1 MRKYAT
7 LLFCMFFGVVLLI
20 AQELRHEVTVIL
32 KLIQV
37 YVMDDAGNP
46 ITDLKPDEFIVYD
59 NRKRQNI
66 TEFERHILSPS
77 EPEVVSPPE
86 KKDFAQESKPDDVM
100 NRKFFLFFDLV
111 NNNSK
116 GFQKAQEAALHF
128 IDNHV
133 QPSDEVGVLSYSVL
147 KQLTLHEYLTKD
159 LQAIRNVVHQ
169 IGKEGIVGRAENFEA
184 LIWRE
189 MTGQSALDASKWS
202 QPVKKDPGSLRE
214 EGTIFTKDGF
224 DDFATDPQNYAF
236 ENRFKRE
243 EYKNITR
250 NLFSK
255 LIGLSKA
262 FRYISG
268 HKHIVLFSSG
278 IPYSLIH
285 GLKADSTGR
294 LPGFGMD
301 AVLMEKYE
309 EMLKELSNS
318 NTSVFS
324 LNTEGPATNMN
335 VPSAQKGEATLRS
348 ISRHTGGKFL
358 GNVQNYKEILD
369 TVQTFTGSYYVLGY
383 YIDESWDGSYHSI
396 NVKVTRPN
404 CKVFAQKGY
413 FNPKQFFRYSEMEKE
428 LHLIDLALSDRPL
441 LQNPV
446 DLPMTVLPCS
456 IGSEPG
462 ICLLAQVNAEEI
474 NESIGEK
481 AEIYFLV
488 FDEKENIKEMR
499 RKAVKL
505 SALKEKEAYYYSI
518 MRLSP
523 GSYKC
528 RIVMRDMDKGNGAV
542 GRYSVEIPEI
552 PEEGL
557 LLFPPLLL
565 APGKAG
571 LFVRGYVPETMSTDF
586 PLLDCFPFDPAQ
598 YSPILGAI
606 PEGMQSILAVIHC
619 SVRNLTNPRVR
630 FTAHLVEKSSGESIP
645 LAVSILSGK
654 KEGEMGTIL
663 AKLKLPDIAPG
674 EYVLV
679 IVAEDTSSQARSQ
692 TFVPCRIR

>member
-1 MRKYAT
+1 
-7 LLFCMFFGVVLLI
+7 MFFGVMLLT
-20 AQELRHEVTVIL
+20 AQELRHEVTVIV

-37 YVMDDAGNP
+37 YVTDDAGNP
-46 ITDLKPDEFIVYD
+46 ITDLKSDEFIVYD

-86 KKDFAQESKPDDVM
+86 KKDFAQENKPDEVM

-128 IDNHV
+128 IDNQV
-133 QPSDEVGVLSYSVL
+133 QPSDEVGILSYSVL

-159 LQAIRNVVHQ
+159 HQMIRNVVVQ
-169 IGKEGIVGRAENFEA
+169 MGGPGRVGRAENFEA
-184 LIWRE
+184 LLWRE
-189 MTGQSALDASKWS
+189 YTGEQTVDASKWS
-202 QPVKKDPGSLRE
+202 QPVKEGIPAHLRNVGELPDSLLE
-214 EGTIFTKDGF
+214 EGAISSARF
-224 DDFATDPQNYAF
+224 D
-236 ENRFKRE
+236 RE
-243 EYKNITR
+243 QYKN
-250 NLFSK
+250 
-255 LIGLSKA
+255 LINNMFERLSGLSKA
-262 FRYISG
+262 LRYISG

-278 IPYSLIH
+278 VPYSMIH
-285 GLKADSTGR
+285 GLETTSPTTFTS
-294 LPGFGMD
+294 LGMD
-301 AVLMEKYE
+301 AMLRDRYEK
-309 EMLKELSNS
+309 MLKELSNS
-318 NTSVFS
+318 NTTVFS
-324 LNTEGPATNMN
+324 LNTESLATNMN
-335 VPSAQKGEATLRS
+335 LPSHQKGEPTLRS
-348 ISRHTGGKFL
+348 ISMHTGGKFL
-358 GNVQNYKEILD
+358 GNVQNYAEILE

-383 YIDESWDGSYHSI
+383 YVDKSWDGSYHSI
-396 NVKVTRPN
+396 KVKVTRPN

-413 FNPKQFFRYSEMEKE
+413 FNQKQFSKYSEMEKE

-456 IGSEPG
+456 IGSESG
-462 ICLLAQVNAEEI
+462 ICLLVQVNAEEI
-474 NESIGEK
+474 KESIGEK

-488 FDEKENIKEMR
+488 FDEKENIIELK

-505 SALKEKEAYYYSI
+505 SALKGKEAYYYSI

-552 PEEGL
+552 PEKGL

-586 PLLDCFPFDPAQ
+586 PLLDCFPFNPAQ
-598 YSPILGAI
+598 YFPILGAI
-606 PEGMQSILAVIHC
+606 PEDMQSILAVIHC

-645 LAVSILSGK
+645 LAVSVLSGK

-663 AKLKLPDIAPG
+663 AKLKLPDIIPG

-679 IVAEDTSSQARSQ
+679 ISAEDTSSQARSQ
-692 TFVPCRIR
+692 TFIPCKIR

>member
-1 MRKYAT
+1 M
-7 LLFCMFFGVVLLI
+7 G
-20 AQELRHEVTVIL
+20 ELT
-32 KLIQV
+32 
-37 YVMDDAGNP
+37 
-46 ITDLKPDEFIVYD
+46 
-59 NRKRQNI
+59 
-66 TEFERHILSPS
+66 
-77 EPEVVSPPE
+77 
-86 KKDFAQESKPDDVM
+86 
-100 NRKFFLFFDLV
+100 RKF
-111 NNNSK
+111 
-116 GFQKAQEAALHF
+116 
-128 IDNHV
+128 
-133 QPSDEVGVLSYSVL
+133 
-147 KQLTLHEYLTKD
+147 
-159 LQAIRNVVHQ
+159 
-169 IGKEGIVGRAENFEA
+169 RAEGAMSNAVFN
-184 LIWRE
+184 RE
-189 MTGQSALDASKWS
+189 
-202 QPVKKDPGSLRE
+202 R
-214 EGTIFTKDGF
+214 
-224 DDFATDPQNYAF
+224 
-236 ENRFKRE
+236 
-243 EYKNITR
+243 YKNMI
-250 NLFSK
+250 NNMFEK

-278 IPYSLIH
+278 VPYSMIH
-285 GLKADSTGR
+285 GLETDNPTKFTS
-294 LPGFGMD
+294 LGMD
-301 AVLMEKYE
+301 AILRSKYQ
-309 EMLKELSNS
+309 EMLKELSNA
-318 NTSVFS
+318 NTTVFS
-324 LNTEGPATNMN
+324 LNTESLATNMN
-335 VPSAQKGEATLRS
+335 LPSHQKGEPTLRS
-348 ISRHTGGKFL
+348 ISIHTGGKFL
-358 GNVQNYKEILD
+358 GNVQNYKEILNPI
-369 TVQTFTGSYYVLGY
+369 QTFTGSYYVLGY

-413 FNPKQFFRYSEMEKE
+413 FNPKQFSRYSEMEKE

-446 DLPMTVLPCS
+446 DIPMTVLPCS

-462 ICLLAQVNAEEI
+462 ICLLAQVNVGEI
-474 NESIGEK
+474 KESIGEK

-488 FDEKENIKEMR
+488 FDEKKNIKEMK

-505 SALKEKEAYYYSI
+505 SALEGKEAYYYSI
-518 MRLSP
+518 MPLSP

-571 LFVRGYVPETMSTDF
+571 LFVRGYIPETMSTDF

-606 PEGMQSILAVIHC
+606 PEDMPSILAVIHC

-663 AKLKLPDIAPG
+663 AKLKLPDITPG

-679 IVAEDTSSQARSQ
+679 IAAEDTSSQARSQ
-692 TFVPCRIR
+692 TSIAFRID